1 VVRRVVLNQIDPVAA
16 SVEGGHHHLLQN
28 GKISL
33 LLKIM
38 LLMKVSE
45 TGVVQTNGSENLLRM
60 ALPSRGDLRLTP
72 AFMRTYYSE
81 GKSHVWKAWRSD
93 RFDRGKPSS
102 QRLPA

>member
-1 VVRRVVLNQIDPVAA
+1 
-16 SVEGGHHHLLQN
+16 
-28 GKISL
+28 
-33 LLKIM
+33 
-38 LLMKVSE
+38 
-45 TGVVQTNGSENLLRM
+45 LRM